1 MPILKETFPYDKT
14 SPEDILRYSK
24 LLEGTTFRKILDDFK
39 ETYGFEDDLGNKG
52 RLGQLL
58 EECYFYYSPN
68 SDMEADFKEAGVE
81 LKTSPIKRLKNGKL
95 RAKERIVLN
104 IINYM
109 TVVDEQWENCSL
121 IEKNSILLLI
131 FYLFNTN
138 SERLDYK
145 IIKALL
151 WKFSETDLEIIRLD
165 WISIVTKIKKGNA
178 HELSEGDTNYL
189 GACTKGINSKNKR
202 EQPFSDIPAMQ
213 RAFCLKQCYVN
224 SIISDSLDNTESVIK
239 NVIEFKNKTFEEII
253 LSRLNIYSGMSVNDI
268 DKKIGYNKKKN
279 AKNHYAILAAK
290 MLGLKKN
297 KIEEFEKGDIK
308 LKTISLNKNRT
319 PKESMSFPAFK
330 YNEIVKETYWE
341 YSKLYEQFTKRF
353 FFMVFQKDA
362 EGVLRFKKGMFWTMP
377 AKDLKEAKTVWKE
390 TKKRINNDI
399 DTFPKISENRVSHV
413 RPHGQNKDDTH
424 ETPSGKHWTKRCFW
438 LNAKYIKEQIEK

>member
-1 MPILKETFPYDKT
+1 MPILKEDLPYDKK

-24 LLEGTTFRKILDDFK
+24 LLENTTFRKVLDDFK
-39 ETYGFEDDLGNKG
+39 ETHGFVDDSGKG

-68 SDMEADFKEAGVE
+68 SNMEADFKEAGVE

-109 TVVDEQWENCSL
+109 TVIDEQWENCSL
-121 IEKNSILLLI
+121 MEKNSILLLI
-131 FYLFNTN
+131 FYLFETN
-138 SERLDYK
+138 LHRLDYK
-145 IIKALL
+145 IIRTVL

-165 WISIVTKIKKGNA
+165 WIHIIKKIKGGNA

-189 GACTKGINSKNKR
+189 GACTKGANSKSKR
-202 EQPFSDIPAMQ
+202 KQPSSDIPAMQ

-224 SIISDSLDNTESVIK
+224 SIISDSLDDTESVIK
-239 NVIEFKNKTFEEII
+239 NVTELKDKTFEEII
-253 LSRLNIYSGMSVNDI
+253 LSKLNIYSGMSVDDI
-268 DKKIGYNKKKN
+268 DRKVGYKQKKS
-279 AKNHYAILAAK
+279 AKNHYAILAAR

-297 KIEEFEKGDIK
+297 KIEEFEKGDIT
-308 LKTISLNKNRT
+308 LKTIRLNKNGT

-330 YNEIVKETYWE
+330 YIEIVKETSWE

-377 AKDLKEAKTVWKE
+377 TKDLEEAKTVWEE

-399 DTFPKISENRVSHV
+399 DSFTKISENRVSHV
-413 RPHGQNKDDTH
+413 RPHGQNKDDTY

-438 LNAKYIKEQIEK
+438 LNARYIKEQIEIN